1 MNGILAL
8 VLCGI
13 GWSSAGIFM
22 KYIEASSFTIAGL
35 RSLVAFF
42 TLLIL
47 SRRLPCFVVRS
58 SKGDLNSYESKENSG
73 KSKNTKNPIDKK
85 QTLNLWIAAIS
96 YSATMIM
103 FCMAN
108 KMTYAANAVL
118 LQYTEP
124 IYIVLLSPFIL
135 GEKNSKVDYLCVVGV
150 LGGMV
155 LFFADSLF
163 GNAGATSSRII
174 WGNIIAII
182 SGVTFALTT
191 MFMRRVD
198 GEASKSGFMLAQ
210 IITFIFC
217 IPFIIKNGLLDLRS
231 VIFLILLGTIQ
242 MGLPNY
248 LFAIGISKVRA
259 LSAVLIEMIEPLM
272 NPIWVALFYHEVP
285 TWTCLAGGV
294 LILLFVVGNQ
304 VFQVF
309 RSKQE

>member
-1 MNGILAL
+1 MNGVLAL
-8 VLCGI
+8 ALCGI

-22 KYIEASSFTIAGL
+22 KYINASSFTIAGL

-42 TLLIL
+42 MLLIL
-47 SRRLPCFVVRS
+47 TRKLPKVVIRS
-58 SKGDLNSYESKENSG
+58 GEDGKGK
-73 KSKNTKNPIDKK
+73 IDKK
-85 QTLNLWIAAIS
+85 QTLNLWIAAVS
-96 YSATMIM
+96 YSATMIL

-124 IYIVLLSPFIL
+124 IYIVMLSPILL
-135 GEKNSKVDYLCVVGV
+135 GEKNSKIDYLCVVGV

-163 GNAGATSSRII
+163 GNSGAMTSTIF

-191 MFMRRVD
+191 MFLRRVQGD
-198 GEASKSGFMLAQ
+198 ATKTSFMLSQ

-217 IPFIIKNGLLDLRS
+217 IPFIIKNGWLDTKS
-231 VIFLILLGTIQ
+231 IIFLILLGAIQ

-248 LFAIGISKVRA
+248 LFAIGIGKVRA

-272 NPIWVALFYHEVP
+272 NPIWVALFYKEIP
-285 TWTCLAGGV
+285 SWTCVLGGMI
-294 LILLFVVGNQ
+294 ILLFVVGNQ
-304 VFQVF
+304 IMHTFKE
-309 RSKQE
+309 KQN

>member
-1 MNGILAL
+1 MNGVLAL

-35 RSLVAFF
+35 RSLIAFF

-47 SRRLPCFVVRS
+47 SRRLPVFVVRQP
-58 SKGDLNSYESKENSG
+58 KGDLNSYENAGEQSK
-73 KSKNTKNPIDKK
+73 KTPVDKK

-135 GEKNSKVDYLCVVGV
+135 GEKNSKVDYICVIGV

-155 LFFADSLF
+155 LFFADSIF
-163 GNAGATSSRII
+163 GNTGAMTSRIF

-191 MFMRRVD
+191 MFMRKVNS
-198 GEASKSGFMLAQ
+198 EASKSGFMLAQ

-217 IPFIIKNGLLDLRS
+217 LPFVIKNGLLDLRS
-231 VIFLILLGTIQ
+231 IIFLVLLGTIQ

-272 NPIWVALFYHEVP
+272 NPIWVALFYHEIP
-285 TWTCLAGGV
+285 TWTCLSGGIII
-294 LILLFVVGNQ
+294 LIFVVGNQ
-304 VFQVF
+304 IFK
-309 RSKQE
+309 SKEQN

>member
-13 GWSSAGIFM
+13 GWSSAGVFM
-22 KYIEASSFTIAGL
+22 KYIDASSFTIAGL

-42 TLLIL
+42 TLLL
-47 SRRLPCFVVRS
+47 CTRKLPAVVVR
-58 SKGDLNSYESKENSG
+58 KQDEAVEEG
-73 KSKNTKNPIDKK
+73 TKAPVDKK
-85 QTLNLWIAAIS
+85 QTLDLWIAAVS

-124 IYIVLLSPFIL
+124 IYIVILSPLLL
-135 GEKNSKVDYLCVVGV
+135 GEKNSKIDYLCVVGV

-155 LFFADSLF
+155 LFFADNLF
-163 GNAGATSSRII
+163 GNNGAMTSRIF
-174 WGNIIAII
+174 WGNIIAIL
-182 SGVTFALTT
+182 SGVTFGLTA
-191 MFMRRVD
+191 MFMRRVK
-198 GEASKSGFMLAQ
+198 GEATKTSFMLSQ

-217 IPFIIKNGLLDLRS
+217 VPFIIKNGWLDVRS
-231 VIFLILLGTIQ
+231 IIFIVLLGSIQ

-248 LFAIGISKVRA
+248 FFAIGIGKVRV

-272 NPIWVALFYHEVP
+272 NPIWVAIFYKEVP
-285 TWTCLAGGV
+285 TWTCITGGV
-294 LILLFVVGNQ
+294 IILLFVVGNQ
-304 VFQVF
+304 VVHALN
-309 RSKQE
+309 KTPEN

>member
-1 MNGILAL
+1 MNGVLAL
-8 VLCGI
+8 ALCGI

-22 KYIEASSFTIAGL
+22 KYINASSFTIAGL

-42 TLLIL
+42 MLLIL
-47 SRRLPCFVVRS
+47 TRKLPKVVIRS
-58 SKGDLNSYESKENSG
+58 GEDGKGK
-73 KSKNTKNPIDKK
+73 IDKK
-85 QTLNLWIAAIS
+85 QTLNLWIAAVS
-96 YSATMIM
+96 YSATMIL

-124 IYIVLLSPFIL
+124 IYIVMLSPILL
-135 GEKNSKVDYLCVVGV
+135 GEKNSKIDYLCVVGV

-163 GNAGATSSRII
+163 GNSRSMTSTIF

-191 MFMRRVD
+191 MFLRRVQGD
-198 GEASKSGFMLAQ
+198 ATKTSFMLSQ

-217 IPFIIKNGLLDLRS
+217 IPFIIKNGWLDTKS
-231 VIFLILLGTIQ
+231 IIFLILLGAIQ

-248 LFAIGISKVRA
+248 LFAIGIGKVRA

-272 NPIWVALFYHEVP
+272 NPIWVALFYKEIP
-285 TWTCLAGGV
+285 SWTCVLGGV
-294 LILLFVVGNQ
+294 IILLFVVGNQ
-304 VFQVF
+304 IMHTFKE
-309 RSKQE
+309 KQN

>member
-1 MNGILAL
+1 MNGVLAL

-22 KYIEASSFTIAGL
+22 KYINASSFTIAGL

-42 TLLIL
+42 TLLVL
-47 SRRLPCFVVRS
+47 TRKFPKFVVRQ
-58 SKGDLNSYESKENSG
+58 NEG
-73 KSKNTKNPIDKK
+73 KTEDGKKAPIDKK
-85 QTLNLWIAAIS
+85 QTLNLWIAAVS

-124 IYIVLLSPFIL
+124 IYIVMLSPFLL
-135 GEKNSKVDYLCVVGV
+135 GEKNSKIDYICVIGV

-163 GNAGATSSRII
+163 GNSGSMTSRIF
-174 WGNIIAII
+174 WGNIIAIL

-191 MFMRRVD
+191 MFMRRVQ
-198 GEASKSGFMLAQ
+198 GEATKTSFMLSQ

-217 IPFIIKNGLLDLRS
+217 IPFIIQNGLLDTRS
-231 VIFLILLGTIQ
+231 ILFLVLLGSIQ
-242 MGLPNY
+242 MGIPNF
-248 LFAIGISKVRA
+248 LFAVGIGKVRA

-272 NPIWVALFYHEVP
+272 NPIWVALFYKEVP
-285 TWTCLAGGV
+285 TWTCITGGAI
-294 LILLFVVGNQ
+294 ILLFVVGNQ
-304 VFQVF
+304 IL
-309 RSKQE
+309 KKNEKN

>member
-1 MNGILAL
+1 MNGVLAL

-22 KYIEASSFTIAGL
+22 KYIDASSFTIAGL

-42 TLLIL
+42 TLLVL
-47 SRRLPCFVVRS
+47 TRKFPKFVVRQ
-58 SKGDLNSYESKENSG
+58 NEG
-73 KSKNTKNPIDKK
+73 KTEDGKKAPIDKK
-85 QTLNLWIAAIS
+85 QTLNLWIAAGS

-124 IYIVLLSPFIL
+124 IYIVMLSPFLL
-135 GEKNSKVDYLCVVGV
+135 GEKNSKIDYICVIGV

-163 GNAGATSSRII
+163 GNSGSMTSRIF
-174 WGNIIAII
+174 WGNIIAIL

-191 MFMRRVD
+191 MFMRRVQ
-198 GEASKSGFMLAQ
+198 GEATKTSFMLSQ

-217 IPFIIKNGLLDLRS
+217 IPFIIQNGLLDARS
-231 VIFLILLGTIQ
+231 MLFLVLLGSIQ
-242 MGLPNY
+242 MGIPNF
-248 LFAIGISKVRA
+248 LFAVGIGKVRA

-272 NPIWVALFYHEVP
+272 NPIWVALFYKEIP
-285 TWTCLAGGV
+285 TWTCITGGV
-294 LILLFVVGNQ
+294 IILLFVVGNQ
-304 VFQVF
+304 VFK
-309 RSKQE
+309 RNDRN

>member
-8 VLCGI
+8 ALCGI

-35 RSLVAFF
+35 RSFVAFF
-42 TLLIL
+42 TLLL
-47 SRRLPCFVVRS
+47 CTRKLPQFVVRQEEVAG
-58 SKGDLNSYESKENSG
+58 SKDSEK
-73 KSKNTKNPIDKK
+73 KAPVDKK

-124 IYIVLLSPFIL
+124 IYIVMLSPFLL
-135 GEKNSKVDYLCVVGV
+135 GEKNSKIDYICVIGV

-163 GNAGATSSRII
+163 GNTDAMNSRIF

-191 MFMRRVD
+191 IFLRRVN
-198 GEASKSGFMLAQ
+198 GNATKSSFMLAQ

-217 IPFIIKNGLLDLRS
+217 IPFIIQNGLLDFRS
-231 VIFLILLGTIQ
+231 IIFIILLGSIQ
-242 MGLPNY
+242 MGIPNF
-248 LFAIGISKVRA
+248 LFAIGIPKVRA

-285 TWTCLAGGV
+285 TWTCITGGV
-294 LILLFVVGNQ
+294 IILLFVVGNQ
-304 VFQVF
+304 VIHSVKKN
-309 RSKQE
+309 S

>member
-22 KYIEASSFTIAGL
+22 KYINASSFTIAGL

-47 SRRLPCFVVRS
+47 TCRIPAFVVRQEEAEETDE
-58 SKGDLNSYESKENSG
+58 KK
-73 KSKNTKNPIDKK
+73 KPVDKK
-85 QTLNLWIAAIS
+85 QTLNLWIAALS

-124 IYIVLLSPFIL
+124 IYIVILSPFIL
-135 GEKNSKVDYLCVVGV
+135 GEKNSKIDYLCVAGV

-155 LFFADSLF
+155 LFFADSIF
-163 GNAGATSSRII
+163 GNSGAMTSRIF

-191 MFMRRVD
+191 MFMRKVQGD
-198 GEASKSGFMLAQ
+198 YAKSSFILAQ

-217 IPFIIKNGLLDLRS
+217 LPFVIQNGFLDGRSIIF
-231 VIFLILLGTIQ
+231 IILLGSIQ
-242 MGLPNY
+242 MGIPNF
-248 LFAIGISKVRA
+248 LFAVGIGKVRA

-272 NPIWVALFYHEVP
+272 NPIWVALFYKEIP
-285 TWTCLAGGV
+285 TWTCITGGFI
-294 LILLFVVGNQ
+294 ILLFVVLNQ
-304 VFQVF
+304 ILHSVRNKF
-309 RSKQE
+309 

>member
-1 MNGILAL
+1 MNGVLAL

-22 KYIEASSFTIAGL
+22 KYINASSFTIAGL

-42 TLLIL
+42 TLLVL
-47 SRRLPCFVVRS
+47 TRKFPKFVVRQ
-58 SKGDLNSYESKENSG
+58 NEG
-73 KSKNTKNPIDKK
+73 KTEDGKKAPIDKK
-85 QTLNLWIAAIS
+85 QTLNLWIAAVS

-124 IYIVLLSPFIL
+124 IYIVMLSPFLL
-135 GEKNSKVDYLCVVGV
+135 GEKNSKIDYICVIGV

-163 GNAGATSSRII
+163 GNSGSMTSRIF
-174 WGNIIAII
+174 WGNIIAIL

-191 MFMRRVD
+191 MFMRRVQ
-198 GEASKSGFMLAQ
+198 GEATKTSFMLSQ

-217 IPFIIKNGLLDLRS
+217 IPFIIQNGLLDTRS
-231 VIFLILLGTIQ
+231 ILFLVLLGSIQ
-242 MGLPNY
+242 MGIPNF
-248 LFAIGISKVRA
+248 LFAVGIGKVRA

-272 NPIWVALFYHEVP
+272 NPIWVALFYKEIP
-285 TWTCLAGGV
+285 TWTCITGGAI
-294 LILLFVVGNQ
+294 ILLFVVGNQ
-304 VFQVF
+304 VFK
-309 RSKQE
+309 RNDRN

>member
-1 MNGILAL
+1 MNGVLAL

-22 KYIEASSFTIAGL
+22 KYIDASSFTIAGL

-42 TLLIL
+42 TLLVL
-47 SRRLPCFVVRS
+47 TRKFPKFVVRQ
-58 SKGDLNSYESKENSG
+58 NEG
-73 KSKNTKNPIDKK
+73 KTEDGKKAPIDKK
-85 QTLNLWIAAIS
+85 QTLNLWIAAVS

-124 IYIVLLSPFIL
+124 IYIVMLSPFLL
-135 GEKNSKVDYLCVVGV
+135 GEKNSKIDYICVIGV

-163 GNAGATSSRII
+163 GNSGSMTSRIF
-174 WGNIIAII
+174 WGNIIAIL

-191 MFMRRVD
+191 MFMRRVQ
-198 GEASKSGFMLAQ
+198 GEATKTSFMLSQ

-217 IPFIIKNGLLDLRS
+217 IPFIIQNGLLDARS
-231 VIFLILLGTIQ
+231 MLFLVLLGSIQ
-242 MGLPNY
+242 MGIPNF
-248 LFAIGISKVRA
+248 LFAVGIGKVRA

-272 NPIWVALFYHEVP
+272 NPIWVALFYKEIP
-285 TWTCLAGGV
+285 TWTCITGGV
-294 LILLFVVGNQ
+294 IILLFVVGNQ
-304 VFQVF
+304 VFK
-309 RSKQE
+309 RNDRN

>member
-22 KYIEASSFTIAGL
+22 KYINASSFTIAGL

-47 SRRLPCFVVRS
+47 TRRIPAFVVRQEEAEETDE
-58 SKGDLNSYESKENSG
+58 KK
-73 KSKNTKNPIDKK
+73 KPVDKK
-85 QTLNLWIAAIS
+85 QTLNLWIAALS

-124 IYIVLLSPFIL
+124 IYIVILSPFIL
-135 GEKNSKVDYLCVVGV
+135 GEKNSKIDYLCVAGV

-155 LFFADSLF
+155 LFFADSIF
-163 GNAGATSSRII
+163 GNSGAMTSRIF

-191 MFMRRVD
+191 MFMRKVQGD
-198 GEASKSGFMLAQ
+198 YAKSSFILAQ

-217 IPFIIKNGLLDLRS
+217 LPFVIQNGFLDGRSIIF
-231 VIFLILLGTIQ
+231 IILLGSIQ
-242 MGLPNY
+242 MGIPNF
-248 LFAIGISKVRA
+248 LFAVGIGKVRA

-272 NPIWVALFYHEVP
+272 NPIWVALFYKEIP
-285 TWTCLAGGV
+285 TWTCITGGFI
-294 LILLFVVGNQ
+294 ILLFVVLNQ
-304 VFQVF
+304 ILHSV
-309 RSKQE
+309 RNKS

>member
-8 VLCGI
+8 ALCGI

-22 KYIEASSFTIAGL
+22 KYINASSFTIAGL
-35 RSLVAFF
+35 RSLIAFL
-42 TLLIL
+42 TLLACT
-47 SRRLPCFVVRS
+47 RKLPKVVVRQE
-58 SKGDLNSYESKENSG
+58 DSG
-73 KSKNTKNPIDKK
+73 KIDKE
-85 QTLNLWIAAIS
+85 QTLNLWIAAVS

-124 IYIVLLSPFIL
+124 IYIVLLSPIIL
-135 GEKNSKVDYLCVVGV
+135 GERNSKIDYISVVGV

-163 GNAGATSSRII
+163 GNSGAMTPTIF

-191 MFMRRVD
+191 MFLRKVRGD
-198 GEASKSGFMLAQ
+198 AAKTSFMLAQ
-210 IITFIFC
+210 IITFLFC
-217 IPFIIKNGLLDLRS
+217 IPFIIQNGWLDAKSIL
-231 VIFLILLGTIQ
+231 FLILLGTIQ
-242 MGLPNY
+242 MGLPNF
-248 LFAIGISKVRA
+248 LFAIGIGKVRA

-272 NPIWVALFYHEVP
+272 NPIWVALFYHEIP
-285 TWTCLAGGV
+285 TWTCLTGG
-294 LILLFVVGNQ
+294 IIIMIFVVGNQ
-304 VFQVF
+304 IIHAA
-309 RSKQE
+309 KGNKDE

>member
-1 MNGILAL
+1 MNGVLAL
-8 VLCGI
+8 ALCGI

-22 KYIEASSFTIAGL
+22 KYINASSFTIAGL

-42 TLLIL
+42 MLLIL
-47 SRRLPCFVVRS
+47 TRKLPKVVIRS
-58 SKGDLNSYESKENSG
+58 GEDGKGK
-73 KSKNTKNPIDKK
+73 IDKK
-85 QTLNLWIAAIS
+85 QTLNLWIAAVS
-96 YSATMIM
+96 YSATMIL

-124 IYIVLLSPFIL
+124 IYIVMLSPILL
-135 GEKNSKVDYLCVVGV
+135 GEKNSNIDYLCVVGV

-163 GNAGATSSRII
+163 GNSGAMTSTIF

-191 MFMRRVD
+191 MFLRRVQGD
-198 GEASKSGFMLAQ
+198 ATKTSFMLSQ

-217 IPFIIKNGLLDLRS
+217 IPFIIKNGWLDTKS
-231 VIFLILLGTIQ
+231 IIFLILLGAIQ

-248 LFAIGISKVRA
+248 LFAIGIGKVRA

-272 NPIWVALFYHEVP
+272 NPIWVALFYKEIP
-285 TWTCLAGGV
+285 SWTCVLGGMI
-294 LILLFVVGNQ
+294 ILLFVVGNQ
-304 VFQVF
+304 IMHTFKE
-309 RSKQE
+309 KQN